1 MNAKLESI
9 DAAGAVLSWRDSE
22 YYPERLAQFDDA
34 PAGITARGNLHLLT
48 QPMIAIVGARNAS
61 INAQRHAHNI
71 ASDLGKHGYII
82 VSGMARGIDAAA
94 HRGALDTGTIGVIAG
109 GIDIVYPPEN
119 ADLFE
124 EVASRGLLLA
134 EMPPAT
140 KPTPKHFPIRNRVIA
155 SLAVGVVVAEA
166 AHRSGSLITAREAAT
181 RGSDVMAVP
190 GSLLDPR
197 SDGCKQLIHH
207 GATLLQ
213 NEADV
218 IECVSRQPAVRIP
231 PEQFEWTDR
240 MRQTIDQTAVGRCRL
255 KLAQDLSLDRVDI
268 DELISWCEMP
278 APVVWAAILEL
289 EIAGIVT
296 RHYGNRVARI
306 AQQSADK

>member
-1 MNAKLESI
+1 M
-9 DAAGAVLSWRDSE
+9 
-22 YYPERLAQFDDA
+22 
-34 PAGITARGNLHLLT
+34 
-48 QPMIAIVGARNAS
+48 
-61 INAQRHAHNI
+61 
-71 ASDLGKHGYII
+71 
-82 VSGMARGIDAAA
+82 
-94 HRGALDTGTIGVIAG
+94 
-109 GIDIVYPPEN
+109 
-119 ADLFE
+119 
-124 EVASRGLLLA
+124 
-134 EMPPAT
+134 
-140 KPTPKHFPIRNRVIA
+140 IA

-166 AHRSGSLITAREAAT
+166 AHRSGSLITAREATT

-197 SDGCKQLIHH
+197 SDGCKQLIHD

-240 MRQTIDQTAVGRCRL
+240 MRQTIDQTAVGRCRQ

-289 EIAGIVT
+289 EITGIVT
-296 RHYGNRVARI
+296 RHYGNHVARI